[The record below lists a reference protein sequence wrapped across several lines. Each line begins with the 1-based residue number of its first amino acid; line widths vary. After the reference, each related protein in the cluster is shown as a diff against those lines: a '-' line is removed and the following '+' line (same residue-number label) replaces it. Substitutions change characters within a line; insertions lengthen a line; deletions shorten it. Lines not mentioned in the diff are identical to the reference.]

1 MESRVFHTWAVEA
14 SAPADVIF
22 STSTGGTNKTNSMAM
37 VNAILPGRDAEL
49 IAVLEDVPK
58 PRLRLRMWV
67 RGPRLRLGLRL
78 RVVVER
84 KD

>member
-1 MESRVFHTWAVEA
+1 MESRVFRTWAVEA
-14 SAPADVIF
+14 SASADVIF
-22 STSTGGTNKTNSMAM
+22 STSTGSTNKTNSMAM
-37 VNAILPGRDAEL
+37 VDATLPSRDAAL
-49 IAVLEDVPK
+49 IAVLVK